1 MTNASFEMVADR
13 MERIFGKLA
22 TAVWQWY
29 WVCWPH
35 DRAKCQLTQAKY
47 NFRVVEYGSFQNL
60 KFAKWIADDIYEW
73 AKNLHLFFVF
83 VWEKFIKINY
93 QFPPSVF
100 SLNGE
105 LLVDPSAGDAAFT
118 EIAGETFVPACTL
131 GVNTEQL
138 NICHFW
144 LRYCQRDTHHLVRRQ
159 DLLKIALSHPH
170 PIPRDF
176 DWFQSDIF

>member
-1 MTNASFEMVADR
+1 MTNASSEMVANR

-35 DRAKCQLTQAKY
+35 DRAKCQLTQVKY
-47 NFRVVEYGSFQNL
+47 HFRVVEYGSFQNL
-60 KFAKWIADDIYEW
+60 KFAKCIADDIYEW
-73 AKNLHLFFVF
+73 AKNLHLFLFLS
-83 VWEKFIKINY
+83 KFIRINY

-118 EIAGETFVPACTL
+118 EISGETFVPACTL

-138 NICHFW
+138 NICHW
-144 LRYCQRDTHHLVRRQ
+144 LRYWDIVKETHTILSGDRTS
-159 DLLKIALSHPH
+159 LK
-170 PIPRDF
+170 
-176 DWFQSDIF
+176 

>member
-1 MTNASFEMVADR
+1 MTNASFEMVANR

-22 TAVWQWY
+22 TVVWQWY

-35 DRAKCQLTQAKY
+35 DRAKCQLTQVKY
-47 NFRVVEYGSFQNL
+47 HFRVVEYGSFQNL
-60 KFAKWIADDIYEW
+60 KFAKCIADDIYEW
-73 AKNLHLFFVF
+73 AKNLHLFLFLS
-83 VWEKFIKINY
+83 KFIKINY

-138 NICHFW
+138 NICHW
-144 LRYCQRDTHHLVRRQ
+144 MRYWDIVKETHTILSGDRTS
-159 DLLKIALSHPH
+159 LK
-170 PIPRDF
+170 
-176 DWFQSDIF
+176 

>member
-1 MTNASFEMVADR
+1 MTNASSEMVANR

-35 DRAKCQLTQAKY
+35 DRAKCQLTQVKY
-47 NFRVVEYGSFQNL
+47 HFRVVEYGSFQNL
-60 KFAKWIADDIYEW
+60 KFAKCIADDIYEW
-73 AKNLHLFFVF
+73 AKNLHLFLFLS
-83 VWEKFIKINY
+83 KFIRINY

-138 NICHFW
+138 NICHW
-144 LRYCQRDTHHLVRRQ
+144 LRYWDIVKETHTILSGDRTS
-159 DLLKIALSHPH
+159 LK
-170 PIPRDF
+170 
-176 DWFQSDIF
+176 